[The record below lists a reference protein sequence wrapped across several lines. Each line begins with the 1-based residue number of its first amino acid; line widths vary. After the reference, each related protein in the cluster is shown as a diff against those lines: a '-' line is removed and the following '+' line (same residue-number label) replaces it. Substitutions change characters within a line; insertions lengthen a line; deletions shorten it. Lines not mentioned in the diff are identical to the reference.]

1 MTKSNFSQR
10 VARLA
15 RSLWRRPAPRATT
28 RRPFR
33 PRLECLEDRTV
44 PSTLTVTNLNDSGDG
59 SLRFEL
65 AQAQAGDTVDFDS
78 GLQGTLTLTFAA
90 GRGP

>member
-1 MTKSNFSQR
+1 M
-10 VARLA
+10 APA
-15 RSLWRRPAPRATT
+15 RPARDHPEALPAEAGVPGGPD
-28 RRPFR
+28 RPQHPDCHQPQRFR
-33 PRLECLEDRTV
+33 
-44 PSTLTVTNLNDSGDG
+44 DG

>member
-1 MTKSNFSQR
+1 MLPPSSPR
-10 VARLA
+10 VV
-15 RSLWRRPAPRATT
+15 RSTSRRAPRPSRT
-28 RRPFR
+28 RLHVEP
-33 PRLECLEDRTV
+33 LEDRTV